1 MSTSSDSDSSS
12 RVLRD
17 SRKFFSLIVWGFV
30 ALIATVFGT
39 VYMSGNTAEAPAP
52 RIQLAPPVADRVT
65 DATRDSLFRSIR
77 YSMGE
82 SRETAEDFAESRMA
96 EWAGELKSRVDGD
109 FLDWYF
115 GYLEQQ
121 KMGLMYLGNKA
132 KGAWTGDQDLA
143 EHELTKYIQA
153 EFSEQVMR
161 PEIAR
166 YEIEEIAEETAQI
179 YVQTLQNRLVEI
191 PIAYNLTEEEW
202 QTYLG
207 DITRIT
213 YNTEGNRD
221 FPFALKSL
229 YAAGA
234 FGGAALT
241 GRVARN
247 VGRGTL
253 GAGSKAVGGSAGA
266 VAMNA
271 SAKMGKQAGKK
282 VAGKALGAALGVGL
296 IIWEI
301 WDYNETIAVE
311 RPRLSE
317 QLNDYLEEVEGE
329 LLYDSQVGI
338 ITVIDDIEKEV
349 EATMYY

>member
-1 MSTSSDSDSSS
+1 MSSSD
-12 RVLRD
+12 LND
-17 SRKFFSLIVWGFV
+17 SRKFVSLIIWGFV
-30 ALIATVFGT
+30 ALVATVFGT
-39 VYMSGNTAEAPAP
+39 VFMNGNTAEAPEP
-52 RIQLAPPVADRVT
+52 RLELAPPPVAERVT
-65 DATRDSLFRSIR
+65 DATRDSLFRSVR
-77 YSMGE
+77 YSMSE
-82 SRETAEDFAESRMA
+82 ARETAEDYAESRMN
-96 EWAGELKSRVDGD
+96 EWAEELKMRVDGD

-115 GYLEQQ
+115 GYMEQQ

-132 KGAWTGDQDLA
+132 KGAWTGDEDLA
-143 EHELTKYIQA
+143 ENELTKYIQA

-179 YVQTLQNRLVEI
+179 YVQTLQDRLVEI
-191 PIAYNLTEEEW
+191 PIEYNLTDEEW
-202 QTYLG
+202 ETYLD
-207 DITRIT
+207 DITRMT

-229 YAAGA
+229 YAGAA
-234 FGGAALT
+234 FGGAAVT

-253 GAGSKAVGGSAGA
+253 SAGARAVGGSAGA

-271 SAKMGKQAGKK
+271 SSKMGKQAGKK

-296 IIWEI
+296 IIWEV
-301 WDYNETIAVE
+301 WDYNETVNVE
-311 RPRLSE
+311 RPRLSQ
-317 QLNDYLEEVEGE
+317 QLKDYLEQVEGE